1 MQPGHLPRG
10 LAEGLSEAGL
20 THSTGRSQRV
30 GGVGEREACA
40 AVKVRKPDCPP
51 AHAGPWATRFTTM
64 SLWVAT
70 VLMERLS
77 DLKQTKA

>member
-1 MQPGHLPRG
+1 M
-10 LAEGLSEAGL
+10 
-20 THSTGRSQRV
+20 
-30 GGVGEREACA
+30 
-40 AVKVRKPDCPP
+40 KVRKPDCPP

-64 SLWVAT
+64 SLWVTA